1 MIKKPTVNRYISLLL
16 PLIMIIFCGSIIHVN
31 GSVDNIEASP
41 IQLYLVANPDT
52 LYQRDHFNMS
62 LSITNVHYEEIPNI
76 TIRITIPNELEFLD
90 SSVLDLNVEENA
102 NELTYNLGSLN
113 LDENVLFTIVYNV
126 TSPNTKNPLTLA
138 GANVSYQLING
149 ISSFQI
155 SNTVAVFLKGEQVVT
170 DTSTLPQLPESKEEA
185 PDLLV
190 IITYILPIVVFSFS
204 VVILRRFRR

>member
-1 MIKKPTVNRYISLLL
+1 MIKKPTANHHISLLL

-31 GSVDNIEASP
+31 GFVNNIEASP

-76 TIRITIPNELEFLD
+76 FIEITIPNDLEFLD
-90 SSVLDLNVEENA
+90 SSVLDLEVEENA
-102 NELTYNLGSLN
+102 TELTYNLGTLD

-126 TSPNTKNPLTLA
+126 TSPNTKNPLTLP

-149 ISSFQI
+149 ISSYQI
-155 SNTVAVFLKGEQVVT
+155 SNSVDVFLKGVRET
-170 DTSTLPQLPESKEEA
+170 TETNTLPQSPEAKYEA
-185 PDLLV
+185 EDFLILIAYV
-190 IITYILPIVVFSFS
+190 LPIIAFGFQKKST
-204 VVILRRFRR
+204 